1 MEPDSSSGCRSL
13 QAREAAIA
21 TALSFETL
29 HVSSV
34 AIDGRAVLIEGES
47 GAGKSDLALRLIDRG
62 ATLISDDY
70 TLLQR
75 AGRELIASPP
85 ATIAGQIEVRGLGIL
100 KMRHIEKIPVAL
112 LIRLTD
118 APARMPLADEV
129 RRIAGLDVREVA
141 VDPRSA
147 SAAIKVELALQ
158 HLVGAKA

>member
-1 MEPDSSSGCRSL
+1 MGPDSSSGYRSL

-21 TALSFETL
+21 TGLSFETL

-75 AGRELIASPP
+75 AGGELIASPP
-85 ATIAGQIEVRGLGIL
+85 DTIAGKIEVRGLGL
-100 KMRHIEKIPVAL
+100 LETPYVEKIPVAL

-118 APARMPLADEV
+118 APERLPLADDV
-129 RRIAGLDVREVA
+129 RRIAGLDIREVA
-141 VDPRSA
+141 VDSRTA
-147 SAAIKVELALQ
+147 SAPIKVELALRQ
-158 HLVGAKA
+158 LVGAQA

>member
-1 MEPDSSSGCRSL
+1 M
-13 QAREAAIA
+13 A

-47 GAGKSDLALRLIDRG
+47 GSGKSDLALRLIDRG

-85 ATIAGQIEVRGLGIL
+85 DTIAGQIEVRGLGVL
-100 KMRHIEKIPVAL
+100 PMPHVGKVPVAL
-112 LIRLTD
+112 LVRLTD
-118 APARMPLADEV
+118 APERLPLVDEV
-129 RRIAGLDVREVA
+129 RRIAGIDIREVA
-141 VDPRSA
+141 IDPRSA
-147 SAAIKVELALQ
+147 SAAIKAELALR
-158 HLVGAKA
+158 HLTGGKA

>member
-1 MEPDSSSGCRSL
+1 M
-13 QAREAAIA
+13 EAAIA

-85 ATIAGQIEVRGLGIL
+85 DTIAGQIEVRGLGVL
-100 KMRHIEKIPVAL
+100 PLPHVEKIPVAL
-112 LIRLTD
+112 LVRLTD
-118 APARMPLADEV
+118 APERLPLEEEV
-129 RRIAGLDVREVA
+129 RRIAGLDIREVA
-141 VDPRSA
+141 VDSRTA
-147 SAAIKVELALQ
+147 SAAIKVELALR
-158 HLVGAKA
+158 HLAGEKA

>member
-1 MEPDSSSGCRSL
+1 VGPDSSSGCRSL

-21 TALSFETL
+21 TGLSFETL

-75 AGRELIASPP
+75 AGGELIASPP
-85 ATIAGQIEVRGLGIL
+85 DTIAGKIEVRGLGL
-100 KMRHIEKIPVAL
+100 IETTYVEKVPVAL

-118 APARMPLADEV
+118 APERLPLADDV
-129 RRIAGLDVREVA
+129 RRIAGLDIREVA
-141 VDPRSA
+141 VDSRTA
-147 SAAIKVELALQ
+147 SAPIKVELALR
-158 HLVGAKA
+158 HLVGTKA

>member
-1 MEPDSSSGCRSL
+1 VGPDSSSGCRSL

-21 TALSFETL
+21 TGLSFETL

-75 AGRELIASPP
+75 AGGELIASPP
-85 ATIAGQIEVRGLGIL
+85 DTIAGKIEVRGLGL
-100 KMRHIEKIPVAL
+100 IETAYVEKVPVAL

-118 APARMPLADEV
+118 APERLPLADDV

-141 VDPRSA
+141 VDSRTA
-147 SAAIKVELALQ
+147 SAPIKVELALR
-158 HLVGAKA
+158 HLVGTTA